1 MLNKTL
7 CFRAVRSLLM
17 VIVGCAIFALGFD
30 LFLAPNHTNVGGVSG
45 IGQLLEHLT
54 GLGSVAFWSVAINVP
69 LFLISIKGVGRNFFF
84 GSLLGMVTLNGCLE
98 LFTLLPVPQTDP
110 LLAVLYGGLLCGV
123 GGGLVFSAGASTGGV
138 DILARLLRPSFP
150 NLPIGRI
157 ILLMDIITVTLTGV
171 VFGDVNKAL
180 YSALTLYVCSVAL
193 DAVVYGLDYSTVA
206 LIISDKYAEICEA
219 ISTKLDRGVTILNGK
234 GYYSGQDKQVVLS
247 AIKKRQ
253 AAELKQLIVDIDPNA
268 FIILQ
273 EAHQVLGDGFKRYN
287 KNDL

>member
-1 MLNKTL
+1 MRNKNPR
-7 CFRAVRSLLM
+7 FRAVRSILM
-17 VIVGCAIFALGFD
+17 VILGCAVFGLGFD
-30 LFLAPNHTNVGGVSG
+30 LFLEPNHMNVGGVSG

-84 GSLLGMVTLNGCLE
+84 GSLLGMVSLNGCIE
-98 LFTLLPVPQTDP
+98 LFSHLPVPQTEP
-110 LLAVLYGGLLCGV
+110 LLAALYGGLLCGI
-123 GGGLVFSAGASTGGV
+123 GGGLVFIAGASTGGV
-138 DILARLLRPSFP
+138 DILARLLRPKFP
-150 NLPIGRI
+150 NFPIGRI
-157 ILLMDIITVTLTGV
+157 ILALDIITVTLTGI

-180 YSALTLYVCSVAL
+180 YSAVTLYVCSIAL
-193 DAVVYGLDYSTVA
+193 DGVVYGLDYSTVA
-206 LIISDKYAEICEA
+206 LIISDKHAEISHA
-219 ISTKLDRGVTILNGK
+219 ISTKLDRGVTILDGH
-234 GYYSGQDKQVVLS
+234 GYYSGQEKQVVLS

-253 AAELKQLIVDIDPNA
+253 ASELKQLIVDIDPNA